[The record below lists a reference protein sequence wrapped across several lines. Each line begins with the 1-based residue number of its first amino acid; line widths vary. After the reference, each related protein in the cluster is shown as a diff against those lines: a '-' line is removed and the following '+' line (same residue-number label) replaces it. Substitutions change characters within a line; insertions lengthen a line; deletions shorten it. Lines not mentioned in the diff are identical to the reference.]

1 MEYRQ
6 LGKSGVRVS
15 PICLGTAF
23 RAFWHGQS
31 DEKTSIETIERA
43 VDLGVNFIDC
53 ANFYFA
59 GRCETVLGKA
69 LKGLGAARRENLVV
83 TSKVWSRIGKG
94 PNDQGLSRY
103 HIMREAERS
112 LKRLQVDHI
121 DLYLM
126 HNWDPVTPLEE
137 SLRAMDDLVRQGK
150 VRYIGACNFTAAQVV
165 EALWVSQQYNLNSF
179 VCLQNPYNLLDR
191 AATER
196 ELLGRCRQHGLG
208 MMTYSPLAVGLL
220 SGLFRRTKA
229 APKGTLWADRGK
241 GALRKAMTPQAD
253 RIVEALIDIAASH
266 GKTPA
271 QTAFAWILDHPE
283 ITAPITGPDRPEHV
297 EEVCGAADFKLKADE
312 RALLDELS
320 AWEEPR
326 HYA

>member
-6 LGKSGVRVS
+6 LGRSGVRVS

-23 RAFWHGQS
+23 RAFWQGHN
-31 DEKTSIETIERA
+31 DEKTCIETIERA
-43 VDLGVNFIDC
+43 VDLGINFIDC
-53 ANFYFA
+53 ANYYFA

-69 LKGLGAARRENLVV
+69 LKGLGSRRENLVV
-83 TSKVWSRIGKG
+83 TSKVWSRIGQG
-94 PNDQGLSRY
+94 TNDQGLSRY

-112 LKRLQVDHI
+112 LRRLQVDHI

-126 HNWDPVTPLEE
+126 HHWDPVTPLEE

-165 EALWVSQQYNLNSF
+165 EALWVSQQHNFNSF

-191 AATER
+191 AAAER

-220 SGLFRRTKA
+220 SGIFRRGKVP
-229 APKGTLWADRGK
+229 PKGTLWGERGAK
-241 GALRKAMTPQAD
+241 ALRQAMTPQAD
-253 RIVEALIDIAASH
+253 RIVAALVDIAAGH

-271 QTAFAWILDHPE
+271 QAAFAWLLDHPE
-283 ITAPITGPDRPEHV
+283 VTPITGPDLPEHV
-297 EEVCGAADFKLKADE
+297 EEVCGALDMTLAPDE
-312 RALLDELS
+312 RKVLDDLS
-320 AWEEPR
+320 AWQEPR